1 MRPGHPVVLARR
13 APALLLATILWFRDE
28 FSTGRT
34 TTASYQVGIAV
45 LTALMLA
52 SIVWQERR
60 RPTT

>member
-1 MRPGHPVVLARR
+1 VINGA
-13 APALLLATILWFRDE
+13 ALLATILWFRDE